1 VLLEIKK
8 WTEATGWGGGGEEA
22 IFGGN
27 LIELEVEG
35 KKAKTYP

>member
-1 VLLEIKK
+1 MLLEIKK
-8 WTEATGWGGGGEEA
+8 WIEVIGWGGGGEEV

-35 KKAKTYP
+35 KKVKIYF